1 MPRVEMLG
9 FSIYILHS
17 FIICTLCNP
26 SHSLCLQVG
35 TDIDIER
42 DASDEETTSSSLLQ
56 DCSNNDLPSDDFW
69 KPFVTSSTIHPSEEN
84 GDGSPLQEQLH
95 DSSDLSKSKL
105 KSSKSMTRNKW
116 KPEEVKKLIKMRGE
130 LNSKFQ
136 VLKGRMALWQ
146 EISSNLL
153 SDGIS
158 RSPGQCKS
166 LWASLV
172 QKYEVCSSLLLG
184 PFRSSA

>member
-1 MPRVEMLG
+1 M
-9 FSIYILHS
+9 
-17 FIICTLCNP
+17 
-26 SHSLCLQVG
+26 
-35 TDIDIER
+35 
-42 DASDEETTSSSLLQ
+42 Q

-69 KPFVTSSTIHPSEEN
+69 KPFVTSSTIHPLEEN
-84 GDGSPLQEQLH
+84 DDGAFLQEQQH
-95 DSSDLSKSKL
+95 DSSVKGNNKLSSDLSKSKL

-153 SDGIS
+153 SDGID

-172 QKYEVCSSLLLG
+172 QKYEVSSSLLHG
-184 PFRSSA
+184 PFIPSA